1 MPSTPL
7 SPYQR
12 RLLFFLSVATFFEG
26 YDMFALAMI
35 LPSIRAE
42 MGLTEA
48 HGGALVGVI
57 GVGSLFAYFLVRKAD
72 DWGRRRVLSLTI
84 AGYTIF
90 SLLTAASPNI
100 IAFAAFQLCARVFLI
115 GEWAI
120 AQVYA
125 AEEYPA
131 DRRGM
136 VIGIIQGC
144 ASFGGILCAGVV
156 PLLLKTPLG
165 WRSVFLVGGVP
176 LIIVAFARRSIRE
189 TARFTQSRAEGGES
203 QGGAAPPKLGVADA
217 FLRLYRSP
225 YRGRMFKLA
234 LLWALTYVGVQ
245 NAIVFW
251 KEFAI
256 AERGFTNA
264 EVGAS
269 LSIAAV
275 ASLPLLFFSGK
286 LLDRIGRLAGAGV
299 IYVIAAAGVFLSYT
313 LHSRVSLT
321 VALVAGIFGTSAVL
335 PVLNTYTTELFPT
348 HLRSD
353 AFAWCNNLF
362 GRIGYLTSPFAIGL
376 AAGHVGWGK
385 AVASTSVF
393 TLIALVLIWVLLP
406 ETMGKELE
414 ETSLIKES

>member
-1 MPSTPL
+1 MSLTPL

-48 HGGALVGVI
+48 HGGALVSVI
-57 GVGSLFAYFLVRKAD
+57 SAGSLLAYFLVRKAD

-100 IAFAAFQLCARVFLI
+100 IAFAVFQLCARVFLI

-136 VIGIIQGC
+136 VIGVIQGC

-156 PLLLKTPLG
+156 PILLKTPLG
-165 WRSVFLVGGVP
+165 WRTVFLVGGVP
-176 LIIVAFARRSIRE
+176 LVIIAFARRSIRE
-189 TARFTQSRAEGGES
+189 TARFTQVRAEEG
-203 QGGAAPPKLGVADA
+203 QGGAAPPKLGIGDA

-225 YRGRMFKLA
+225 YRSRMFKLA
-234 LLWALTYVGVQ
+234 LLWAVTYIGVQ

-256 AERGFTNA
+256 AERGFTDA
-264 EVGAS
+264 EVGQS
-269 LSIAAV
+269 LAIAAV

-286 LLDRIGRLAGAGV
+286 LLDWIGRRAGAGV
-299 IYVIAAAGVFLSYT
+299 IYVIAAAGVFFSYS
-313 LHSRVSLT
+313 LHTRLGLT
-321 VALVAGIFGTSAVL
+321 VALIAGIFGTSAVL

-362 GRIGYLTSPFAIGL
+362 GRIGYLTSPVAIGL
-376 AAGHVGWGK
+376 AAVRVGWGK
-385 AVASTSVF
+385 AVAATSAF

-406 ETMGKELE
+406 ETAGKELE

>member
-1 MPSTPL
+1 MPKAPL

-35 LPSIRAE
+35 LPSISAE

-48 HGGALVGVI
+48 HVGVLVGVI

-90 SLLTAASPNI
+90 SLLTAASPNV

-136 VIGIIQGC
+136 VIGVIQGC

-156 PLLLKTPLG
+156 PILLKTPLG

-176 LIIVAFARRSIRE
+176 LVIIAFARRSIRE
-189 TARFTQSRAEGGES
+189 TARFEQSRAEAERA
-203 QGGAAPPKLGVADA
+203 GAAPAKLNVADS

-234 LLWALTYVGVQ
+234 LLWALTYIGVQ

-251 KEFAI
+251 KKFAI
-256 AERGFTNA
+256 AERGFTDA
-264 EVGAS
+264 QVGAS

-286 LLDRIGRLAGAGV
+286 LLDRIGRLAGAGI
-299 IYVIAAAGVFLSYT
+299 IYVIAAAGVFFSYT
-313 LHSRVSLT
+313 LHSHVGLT
-321 VALVAGIFGTSAVL
+321 IALVAGIFGTSAVL
-335 PVLNTYTTELFPT
+335 PVLNTYTTELVPT

-362 GRIGYLTSPFAIGL
+362 GRIGYLLSPVAIGI
-376 AAGHVGWGK
+376 AAGQVGWGK

-406 ETMGKELE
+406 ETVGKELE
-414 ETSLIKES
+414 ETSLIKEP